1 MITISNKAREM
12 FIKQGLEGD
21 FFVRVLVK
29 TGGCS
34 GMTYEAEI
42 AEIMWEDETIAY
54 QDDHL
59 RIVSD
64 KESMPYLE
72 GLEIDYSTDL
82 ISVGFRF
89 CNENNESSCGCGASF
104 ALAGFPTYEQGGT
117 SCDC

>member
-12 FIKQGLEGD
+12 FLKQGLEGD

-34 GMTYEAEI
+34 GMTYEAEV
-42 AEIMWEDETIAY
+42 AEIMWEGETIVY
-54 QDDHL
+54 QDDGL

-64 KESMPYLE
+64 AESMPYLE

-89 CNENNESSCGCGASF
+89 RNDNNESSCGCGASF
-104 ALAGFPTYEQGGT
+104 ALAGYPTHDQGGT